1 MQTRQLTIPIFGL
14 TCGGG
19 GALTLEQAL
28 SELPGVVE
36 VYVNPATETAY
47 ITCSPESPKP
57 EQVTTTIRSLG
68 LRMGAQIWT

>member
-1 MQTRQLTIPIFGL
+1 MPTRQLTIPIFGL

-19 GALTLEQAL
+19 GALTLEHAL
-28 SELPGVVE
+28 AELPGVVE

-47 ITCSPESPKP
+47 LTCDPESLRQ

-68 LRMGAQIWT
+68 LRAGAQTWT